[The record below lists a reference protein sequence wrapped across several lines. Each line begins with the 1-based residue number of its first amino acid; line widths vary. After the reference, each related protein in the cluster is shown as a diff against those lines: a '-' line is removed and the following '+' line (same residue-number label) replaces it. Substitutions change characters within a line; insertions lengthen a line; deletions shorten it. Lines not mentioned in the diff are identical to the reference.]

1 LAASDAN
8 FYNGDT
14 TTNACGNFFQPT
26 VIATFGSGY
35 DKLDVRGNSN
45 DSDDGA
51 GVIAGKNWDI
61 TDATLSLVALV
72 IPTAMY

>member
-35 DKLDVRGNSN
+35 DKLMY
-45 DSDDGA
+45 A
-51 GVIAGKNWDI
+51 GILTIQTMVLG
-61 TDATLSLVALV
+61 
-72 IPTAMY
+72 